1 MSKTENPPANKVT
14 PRARL
19 NLVRALVLLGVIAL
33 TVLLFIFRDQIKEL
47 ERFGYAGIFLVSI
60 FANATIIIPLPGV
73 AFTSAMGAVFNPFW
87 VAVAAG
93 SGAAI
98 GEFSGYLA
106 GFSGQALI
114 EDARTY
120 ERVTSW
126 MKKYGDITVLVLA
139 FIPNPL
145 FDMAGMV
152 SGALKLPWP
161 RFLFF
166 CAIGKILKMLM
177 FAYLGAYLGDFFSQ
191 YVP

>member
-1 MSKTENPPANKVT
+1 MPAMTPKT
-14 PRARL
+14 RL
-19 NLVRALVLLGVIAL
+19 NLLRGLVLVGVITL
-33 TVLLFIFRDQIKEL
+33 TALLFIFRDQIKEL

-73 AFTSAMGAVFNPFW
+73 ALTSAMGAVFHPFW
-87 VAVAAG
+87 VAIAAG

-114 EDARTY
+114 EDARAY
-120 ERVTSW
+120 ERVTNW
-126 MKKYGDITVLVLA
+126 MKKYGDVTILVLA

-152 SGALKLPWP
+152 AGALKMPWP
-161 RFLFF
+161 RFAIF
-166 CAIGKILKMLM
+166 CAVGKILKMLF
-177 FAYLGAYLGDFFSQ
+177 FAYLGSYLGGFLT
-191 YVP
+191 PNIP

>member
-1 MSKTENPPANKVT
+1 MTPKT
-14 PRARL
+14 RL
-19 NLVRALVLLGVIAL
+19 NLLRGLVLLGVIAL

-73 AFTSAMGAVFNPFW
+73 ALTSAMGAVFHPFW

-114 EDARTY
+114 EDARAY
-120 ERVTSW
+120 ERVTNW
-126 MKKYGDITVLVLA
+126 MNKYGDITILVLA

-152 SGALKLPWP
+152 AGALKMPWP
-161 RFLFF
+161 RFAVF
-166 CAIGKILKMLM
+166 CAVGKILKMLL
-177 FAYLGAYLGDFFSQ
+177 FAYLGSYLGGLINQ
-191 YVP
+191 NIP

>member
-1 MSKTENPPANKVT
+1 MTPKT
-14 PRARL
+14 RL
-19 NLVRALVLLGVIAL
+19 NLLRGLVLLGVIAL

-60 FANATIIIPLPGV
+60 FANATIIIPLPGI
-73 AFTSAMGAVFNPFW
+73 ALTSAMGAVFHPFW

-114 EDARTY
+114 EDARAY
-120 ERVTSW
+120 ERVTNW
-126 MKKYGDITVLVLA
+126 MKKYGDITILVLA

-152 SGALKLPWP
+152 AGALKMPWP
-161 RFLFF
+161 RFAVF
-166 CAIGKILKMLM
+166 CAVGKILKMLF
-177 FAYLGAYLGDFFSQ
+177 FAYLGSYLGDLINQ
-191 YVP
+191 NIP